1 MSIHCQS
8 DVNLM
13 PIRRKSHTNSCRSI
27 ANLIPIHRR
36 PYNNRLPIR
45 LQFSANPVPIQGQPP
60 HTTRRP
66 FHRQSNP
73 TPRFNV
79 KQGNAMP
86 NHRQSTNPKTIR
98 CKSDNLVSIQNQSD
112 TKPIHQS
119 HSNHDPINQSITS
132 SLHIRESI
140 NYQPIPAEPN
150 IPPHS
155 EDTLIVHFSTQS
167 ATPCQYRKNPYGHR
181 LALNRQRSIG
191 NQSVRTNRK

>member
-86 NHRQSTNPKTIR
+86 NHRQSTNPRQSDANLTTSCRSRTNPTQSRSINHIPITIQSTNPLPVHYI
-98 CKSDNLVSIQNQSD
+98 SDNPLIINRSRPNPTSHHIQ
-112 TKPIHQS
+112 
-119 HSNHDPINQSITS
+119 
-132 SLHIRESI
+132 R
-140 NYQPIPAEPN
+140 
-150 IPPHS
+150 
-155 EDTLIVHFSTQS
+155 TL
-167 ATPCQYRKNPYGHR
+167 
-181 LALNRQRSIG
+181 
-191 NQSVRTNRK
+191 